1 MKSPEWGILVDI
13 YFFIGGL
20 AGGAYFTAAIA
31 DFFGEEKDREIA
43 KIGYYLAF
51 PLVLICPV
59 LLTLDLGV
67 PGRTFNVF
75 QVFKFNSPMSV
86 GSWVLLGFGAFSAF
100 SAISMALEGKERRA
114 GIASFRRLVSL
125 LGVFFGFFIA
135 SYTGVLLGATNR
147 PLWAYSRFLG
157 LLFLA
162 IGVTTGM
169 AAIALILSIRGQ
181 EFSRSLAKLRRA
193 YTIALFLQAI
203 ALVLFLSIVSGGP
216 TEAVKAMAFFTSGP
230 MSLPFWVGAILLG
243 LMAPLILEFRD
254 GFLKG
259 YPERAL
265 GLVTL
270 AAILILLG
278 GFLIKYVIL
287 AAGQV

>member
-1 MKSPEWGILVDI
+1 MISTFSLEALQAG
-13 YFFIGGL
+13 FISL
-20 AGGAYFTAAIA
+20 
-31 DFFGEEKDREIA
+31 R
-43 KIGYYLAF
+43 
-51 PLVLICPV
+51 PL
-59 LLTLDLGV
+59 
-67 PGRTFNVF
+67 
-75 QVFKFNSPMSV
+75 SM
-86 GSWVLLGFGAFSAF
+86 GSWTLLGFGAFSAF
-100 SAISMALEGKERRA
+100 SAISMALESKERRA

-169 AAIALILSIRGQ
+169 AAVALVLSIRGQ
-181 EFSRSLAKLRRA
+181 EFSRTLAKLRSA

-203 ALVLFLSIVSGGP
+203 ALVLFLLNVSGGLN
-216 TEAVKAMAFFTSGP
+216 EAVKAMALFTSGP

-243 LMAPLILEFRD
+243 PLAPLILEFRD

-270 AAILILLG
+270 AAFLILLG
-278 GFLIKYVIL
+278 
-287 AAGQV
+287 ASSQST